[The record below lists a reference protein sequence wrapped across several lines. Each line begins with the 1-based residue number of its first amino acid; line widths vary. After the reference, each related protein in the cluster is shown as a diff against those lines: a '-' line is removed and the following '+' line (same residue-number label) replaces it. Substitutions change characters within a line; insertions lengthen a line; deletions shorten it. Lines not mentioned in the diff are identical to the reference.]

1 MRVLTGVL
9 NIGGDLDDMFYLIGC
24 HGGLRRLLGFL
35 FGIFNTFIDD
45 SLRDQKSAGSAILRK
60 CGNDVLVCAFE
71 QLQVE
76 LVLVEIQQGA
86 TGSY

>member
-1 MRVLTGVL
+1 MRVLTSVL
-9 NIGGDLDDMFYLIGC
+9 DIGGDLDDMFYLIVVQR
-24 HGGLRRLLGFL
+24 GLRRLLGFL
-35 FGIFNTFIDD
+35 FTIFDTFIDD
-45 SLRDQKSAGSAILRK
+45 SLRDQKCAGSAILRK
-60 CGNDVLVCAFE
+60 CGDYVLVCALK

>member
-1 MRVLTGVL
+1 MRVLTSVL
-9 NIGGDLDDMFYLIGC
+9 DIGGDLDDMFYLVVVQR
-24 HGGLRRLLGFL
+24 GLRRLLGFL
-35 FGIFNTFIDD
+35 FTIFDTFIDD
-45 SLRDQKSAGSAILRK
+45 SLRDQKCAGSAILRK
-60 CGNDVLVCAFE
+60 CGDYVLVCALK